1 MRGRFERTAVR
12 ADGHLGVQNVFTAKR
27 GDWISY
33 QNFGR
38 SWTKEIDGDLE
49 HEHAPEYCKEQTY
62 HMAMKCERKVTAKC
76 EMSMLK
82 SEEMQTQSDRQLP

>member
-1 MRGRFERTAVR
+1 MR

-27 GDWISY
+27 GDCISY

-38 SWTKEIDGDLE
+38 RGLMGDFE
-49 HEHAPEYCKEQTY
+49 HEHAPEYHKEQTY
-62 HMAMKCERKVTAKC
+62 HMAIKGKRKVRAKC